1 MVFAPFFPFGMK
13 AGLRIVL
20 GTGGN
25 TMQAMEAARQLA
37 QAIQESPEYKEYAEL
52 KKTVDEDAGIK
63 SLVQEYRKMQ
73 TSLQMRV
80 MTGQQPGSEETQRFQ
95 SLSMLL
101 FADQRTSGF
110 LMAEMKMQRMM
121 AEIFETLTRAA
132 GMEIPTPV

>member
-1 MVFAPFFPFGMK
+1 MEPTSPKPGPT
-13 AGLRIVL
+13 LP
-20 GTGGN
+20 
-25 TMQAMEAARQLA
+25 MQAMEAARQLA
-37 QAIQESPEYKEYAEL
+37 RAIQESPEYKEYAEL
-52 KKTVDEDAGIK
+52 KKAVDEDAGIK
-63 SLVQEYRKMQ
+63 NLVQEYRKMQ

-110 LMAEMKMQRMM
+110 LMAGMKMQRMM

>member
-1 MVFAPFFPFGMK
+1 
-13 AGLRIVL
+13 
-20 GTGGN
+20 
-25 TMQAMEAARQLA
+25 MQAMEAARQLA

-52 KKTVDEDAGIK
+52 KKAVDEDAGIK
-63 SLVQEYRKMQ
+63 NLVQEYRKMQ

-121 AEIFETLTRAA
+121 AEIFETLTHAA
-132 GMEIPTPV
+132 GMEIPMPGR